1 MRSLKLIFV
10 EPANRSRR
18 SERVQQENSPALHMT
33 RLRPFAMVFERSDL
47 SLGGGVSPPCGG
59 AALHHGTAARTDM
72 RAELVHAGGDSLD
85 VGDFMAA

>member
-1 MRSLKLIFV
+1 
-10 EPANRSRR
+10 
-18 SERVQQENSPALHMT
+18 
-33 RLRPFAMVFERSDL
+33 MVFERSDL
-47 SLGGGVSPPCGG
+47 SLGGGGVSPPCGG